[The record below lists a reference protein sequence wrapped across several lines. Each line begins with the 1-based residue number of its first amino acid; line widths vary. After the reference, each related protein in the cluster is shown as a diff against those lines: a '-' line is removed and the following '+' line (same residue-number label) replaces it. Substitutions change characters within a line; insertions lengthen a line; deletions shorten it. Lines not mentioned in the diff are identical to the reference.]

1 MVGQVG
7 QRLPA
12 ADTPA
17 GTGLALVLALCRGTG
32 RGAERGVRE
41 EQTEVK
47 VNGPEED

>member
-7 QRLPA
+7 QLLPA

-17 GTGLALVLALCRGTG
+17 GTGLALVLALG
-32 RGAERGVRE
+32 RGAERGARE